1 MQTLTK
7 EIISIGLNNRILTD
21 EQLSR
26 LVKGSEQRRYN
37 LVNRAMKSDE
47 LIRLKRGVYILSDS
61 YRDYPLHPF
70 ALAQMLMPGSYVS
83 LETALAHHRWIPE
96 AVYTVASILP
106 GRKSQKYDHE
116 KLGSYAFFP
125 LATNE
130 GYFLELV
137 KREQHEQQT
146 MLVAKPV
153 RALMDLVCLR
163 KQEWQGI
170 DWLTEG
176 LRIDIEKLR
185 TITGA
190 ELRTLALVYKHKRM
204 QAFASELARELGND

>member
-1 MQTLTK
+1 
-7 EIISIGLNNRILTD
+7 
-21 EQLSR
+21 
-26 LVKGSEQRRYN
+26 
-37 LVNRAMKSDE
+37 
-47 LIRLKRGVYILSDS
+47 
-61 YRDYPLHPF
+61 
-70 ALAQMLMPGSYVS
+70 
-83 LETALAHHRWIPE
+83 
-96 AVYTVASILP
+96 
-106 GRKSQKYDHE
+106 
-116 KLGSYAFFP
+116 
-125 LATNE
+125 
-130 GYFLELV
+130 
-137 KREQHEQQT
+137 